1 MSSEIWSIKVDMPP
15 KGKLEK
21 GEHTG
26 ELTDEAMQE
35 ELQYRQEFLDY
46 VSPKLAALP
55 GRPSRRAGNVSRVEI
70 HGADKWSTLNRYLL
84 RVMVDIGG
92 PGFQREEV
100 LPPEADVTV
109 IGAYDLLD
117 AWPEDETE

>member
-15 KGKLEK
+15 KGALEE
-21 GEHTG
+21 GEDSG
-26 ELTDEAMQE
+26 ELTDEAMDE
-35 ELQYRQEFLDY
+35 ERRYRQEFLDY

-55 GRPSRRAGNVSRVEI
+55 GRPPRRSGNVTRVEI
-70 HGADKWSTLNRYLL
+70 HGADKWSTLNPYLL

-92 PGFQREEV
+92 PGFKVEEV
-100 LPPEADVTV
+100 LPPEAEVTV

-117 AWPEDETE
+117 AWPKDESE